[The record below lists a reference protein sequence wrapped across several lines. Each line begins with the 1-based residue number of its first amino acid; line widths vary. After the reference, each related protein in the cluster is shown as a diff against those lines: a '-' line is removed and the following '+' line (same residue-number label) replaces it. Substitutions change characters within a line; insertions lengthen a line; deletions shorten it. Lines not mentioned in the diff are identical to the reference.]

1 MKVLL
6 VGESWTVHETHMK
19 GFDVFNVC
27 RHEEQCGT
35 MLVDVLQKEG
45 IETDFMPSHAAQES
59 FPDTMEKLN
68 VYDAVILSDI
78 GSNTLLLASDTFYRG
93 ERKPNKLQLLVDYV
107 EQGGGLAMI
116 GGYLSFA
123 GIDNKARYAM
133 TPLAK
138 VLPVNM
144 LNYDDRVECPEGI
157 VPQTVKSS
165 HPIFAGIETEW
176 PFFLGYNK
184 VMVKPQAEELA
195 KIGDDTFIAVME
207 HGRGRSLAFASDC
220 APHWGPK
227 EFMQWSSYS
236 TLFGNMVR
244 WLGKKNEK

>member
-19 GFDVFNVC
+19 GFDIFNVC
-27 RHEEQCGT
+27 RHEENCGD
-35 MLVDVLQKEG
+35 MLADVLKQEG
-45 IETDFMPSHAAQES
+45 CEVDFMPSHEAQIN
-59 FPDTMEKLN
+59 FPDTLEKLAA
-68 VYDAVILSDI
+68 YDVVILSDI
-78 GSNTLLLASDTFYRG
+78 GSNTLLLSPDTFYRG
-93 ERKPNKLQLLVDYV
+93 QRKANKLQLLVDYAK
-107 EQGGGLAMI
+107 QGGGVAMI

-138 VLPVNM
+138 ALPVEM

-157 VPQTVKSS
+157 VPEVTDAS
-165 HPIFAGIETEW
+165 HTIFEGISKDW

-184 VMVKPQAEELA
+184 IKAKKEAKELA
-195 KIGDDTFIAVME
+195 VIGEDTFIAVME
-207 HGRGRSLAFASDC
+207 YGKGRTLAFASDC

-227 EFMQWSSYS
+227 EFMEWESYRP
-236 TLFGNMVR
+236 LFGNMVR
-244 WLGKKNEK
+244 WLAGK